1 MASLLREHGYEAFA
15 LAGGMAAWREAGY
28 PIEARAVELGRDLEE
43 LCPACGCPGHQHAGA
58 MTHYVAPI

>member
-28 PIEARAVELGRDLEE
+28 PIEARAAAEARALEE
-43 LCPACGCPGHQHAGA
+43 LCLACGCPNHEHDGLI
-58 MTHYVAPI
+58 VDPIAPI